1 MTPLETHESLHGSR
15 KGLPSIPFRDTGFEP
30 PISANLADERAVLD
44 GSGKVDN
51 ANEELVAES

>member
-15 KGLPSIPFRDTGFEP
+15 KRLSSIP
-30 PISANLADERAVLD
+30 ANLADERAVLD

-51 ANEELVAES
+51 ANEELVAESLIVL